1 MGLCLEMHK
10 WMLDGK
16 RRGGNLVCIVND
28 LSFCSRC
35 IIGGRKDGVWFVSL
49 SPREGRRGEKG
60 FTRKLL
66 WVECEAFLFLSLL
79 LAYFCLL
86 LLPSVCLSDLGS
98 SRVESAV
105 VRVDRGPEVLARLYV
120 WPSVVWCGVL
130 IGGVFSLLSI
140 AIARWLVLHL
150 REDSFD

>member
-1 MGLCLEMHK
+1 MVCVSVSSGRQARRDGWMDGNMH
-10 WMLDGK
+10 W
-16 RRGGNLVCIVND
+16 
-28 LSFCSRC
+28 
-35 IIGGRKDGVWFVSL
+35 
-49 SPREGRRGEKG
+49 EGEKG

-98 SRVESAV
+98 SRVERAV